1 MTIRL
6 HLLDWYSRKHTRV
19 VRSTFAAELL
29 SLLDAVNQ
37 GHVIKVAIDELHLGT
52 RSAKQLLEQQARAG
66 IPLDAG
72 VDAKSVYD
80 SLTADV
86 VRTPNDKQLLLHAKA
101 MRELLEDGQIDRLFW
116 FDTEDML
123 PDGLTK
129 GSVDREPLMRV
140 AAEGEWAIKHDAP
153 VWKTLRKEAY
163 TSRRLG
169 DSDIPRVY
177 SIGFAETCVPVP
189 VNNVPTYVPVTVNNA
204 QQTSVA
210 IPISWQKQPDESP
223 LGSITCKNRQG
234 PARVRNS
241 L

>member
-1 MTIRL
+1 MLAEAAVDGDASHGSACRVSHKPWSTGTTIQF

-37 GHVIKVAIDELHLGT
+37 GNVIKIALDELHLGT
-52 RSAKQLLEQQARAG
+52 RTAKQLLDQQGQAG

-72 VDAKSVYD
+72 VDAKSVFD

-86 VRTPNDKQLLLHAKA
+86 DKTPNDKQLLLHAKA

-129 GSVDREPLMRV
+129 GSVDREPLLRV
-140 AAEGEWAIKHDAP
+140 AAEGEWAISYDAP
-153 VWKTLRKEAY
+153 VWKTLRKEE
-163 TSRRLG
+163 G
-169 DSDIPRVY
+169 
-177 SIGFAETCVPVP
+177 
-189 VNNVPTYVPVTVNNA
+189 
-204 QQTSVA
+204 Q
-210 IPISWQKQPDESP
+210 
-223 LGSITCKNRQG
+223 
-234 PARVRNS
+234 
-241 L
+241 